1 MTKLEV
7 SIDVIIHATEDI
19 NKFFESFNEMF
30 GLEKEDFII
39 SHVSGHFDNPIVT
52 LSIKLSKKEASK
64 FLDKFLEEISENQKN
79 EIIDQIEERTEHSTM
94 YLRLDKQEFVNGKIK
109 FNEREAIRLKI
120 HTPIY
125 NKKDTFKVFS
135 EIFQK
140 VN

>member
-1 MTKLEV
+1 MTKLEI

-30 GLEKEDFII
+30 GLEKEEFLI
-39 SHVSGHFDNPIVT
+39 SHVSGHFDNPITT
-52 LSIKLSKKEASK
+52 LSTKLSKKEASK
-64 FLDKFLEEISENQKN
+64 FLDKFLEKISENQKN
-79 EIIDQIEERTEHSTM
+79 EIIDQIEERTENSTL
-94 YLRLDKQEFVNGKIK
+94 YLRLDKQEFVQGRIK

-135 EIFQK
+135 EVFQK